1 MDLLIDLYTDFLIA
15 CPGQI
20 TSTLLSEVLDNQVGH
35 DKFTRLLSSG
45 KINSRYL
52 WHEVKPMCQEIECDD
67 AVLILDDSVEAKP
80 YTKCNNLIRYHYD
93 HTVGKSVKGV
103 NFITA
108 IYNSWE
114 MSLPVGVDFVI
125 KDQSYIDKDGKTKY
139 KSKVS
144 KNEMYRELIARA
156 GSQLR
161 FRYVLND
168 SWFASAE
175 NMAFINEKMD
185 RYFIMAIKENRKVAL
200 SKEDKLAGK
209 YISIKEA
216 SMEECVRSVY
226 IEQLDFPILITK
238 QVFKN
243 GDGSTGTLYLSGNDL
258 SLTYQ
263 QMTTIYQ
270 RRWKVEEYHKSIK
283 SNTAFPKS
291 PTSTVLSQRSHF
303 IASILSN
310 VKLERLKIRHSK
322 NHFALKAL
330 LLKNATVSAWNKLNS
345 LDINRNHPVN
355 KAA

>member
-1 MDLLIDLYTDFLIA
+1 
-15 CPGQI
+15 
-20 TSTLLSEVLDNQVGH
+20 
-35 DKFTRLLSSG
+35 
-45 KINSRYL
+45 
-52 WHEVKPMCQEIECDD
+52 MCKEIESDD

-80 YTKCNNLIRYHYD
+80 YTQCNNLIRYHFD
-93 HTVGKSVKGV
+93 HTAGKSVKGV

-125 KDQSYIDKDGKTKY
+125 KDQVYTDKNGKTSY

-144 KNEMYRELIARA
+144 KNEMYRQLLLRVGA
-156 GSQLR
+156 QLR

-168 SWFASAE
+168 SWFASSE
-175 NMAFINEKMD
+175 NMAYIDQQMD
-185 RYFIMAIKENRKVAL
+185 RYFIMAMKDNRKVAL

-216 SMEECVRSVY
+216 SIEGCVRSVY
-226 IEQLDFPILITK
+226 VEQLDFPILITK

-258 SLTYQ
+258 SLTAA
-263 QMTTIYQ
+263 QMATIYQ

-291 PTSTVLSQRSHF
+291 PTGKVVSQQSHF
-303 IASILSN
+303 IASILAN
-310 VKLERLKIRHSK
+310 VKLERLKIRHNK

-330 LLKNATVSAWNKLNS
+330 LLKNATVAAWMKLNT
-345 LDINRNHPVN
+345 LNMKQNHPLPN
-355 KAA
+355 AA